1 MLILTFEEFNNKF
14 NIDNSAMS
22 DIRIK
27 DIGKDISLTPI
38 EIVMRDRT
46 PNNVSEPNSNIIVN
60 LHPTEGTHWV
70 LVIRREGGPVYYFDS
85 FGIETPPLFLEEY
98 VNLGSNERI
107 QQYDESY
114 CGAYC
119 LYMIYLIDRGFRI
132 NNALNILVN
141 QCKYPGMYNE
151 CFCLGCN
158 EKVNDIDK
166 VNDNDNQGTC
176 FTDDKVN
183 DNDKINDNDK
193 VNDND
198 NVKFNDNDNDNDN
211 DNVNANDNDND
222 NLNVYDNDNDETI
235 YQRSSYNQ
243 GGSYHPRSSPNLQ
256 SRFPDQRSGST
267 ELFCK
272 FTDKVDISPPRSNI
286 IQTSPIAFNI
296 NNDLQSWLNDDDIIT
311 EAEFPDNFRCII
323 SGPSECGKT
332 FLLKKLFLASIY
344 FDKLYIIGPTGDQYQ
359 GTCFADEGVDNGK
372 ANVEF
377 IKDIKDLPSPD
388 KIPKDLKKLMI
399 FDDVRAKEP
408 IVNEY
413 FCRGRHNNCNMIH
426 LNQNLFSLDRQSVRE
441 NSNLF
446 ILFEQRGKALISI
459 YQDFF
464 NNVELSYNDFANICN
479 KVWKEPYNYIVID
492 KTKNKNING
501 KLRINWDRRVL

>member
-1 MLILTFEEFNNKF
+1 MLILTFEEFNNNF

-38 EIVMRDRT
+38 EIVMRVQT
-46 PNNVSEPNSNIIVN
+46 PNNISEPNSNIIVN

-98 VNLGSNERI
+98 VNLCSNERI

-119 LYMIYLIDRGFRI
+119 LYMIYLIDRRFRI
-132 NNALNILVN
+132 NNALNILVI

-151 CFCLGCN
+151 CFCLGCS
-158 EKVNDIDK
+158 KDK
-166 VNDNDNQGTC
+166 VDDNANDLRSSFANNVNQGTC
-176 FTDDKVN
+176 FTDDN
-183 DNDKINDNDK
+183 

-198 NVKFNDNDNDNDN
+198 NDIDNDKDND
-211 DNVNANDNDND
+211 
-222 NLNVYDNDNDETI
+222 L
-235 YQRSSYNQ
+235 
-243 GGSYHPRSSPNLQ
+243 
-256 SRFPDQRSGST
+256 RSGST

-272 FTDKVDISPPRSNI
+272 FTDLQSRFPDKVDISPPRNNN
-286 IQTSPIAFNI
+286 PIAINI

-377 IKDIKDLPSPD
+377 IKERKDLPSPD
-388 KIPKDLKKLMI
+388 KLPKDLKKLMI

-408 IVNEY
+408 IINEY
-413 FCRGRHNNCNMIH
+413 FCRGRDNNCNMIY

-441 NSNLF
+441 NCNLF

-492 KTKNKNING
+492 ITKNKNING

>member
-1 MLILTFEEFNNKF
+1 MLILTFEEFNNNF

-38 EIVMRDRT
+38 EIVMRDQT
-46 PNNVSEPNSNIIVN
+46 PNNISEPNSNIIVN
-60 LHPTEGTHWV
+60 LHSTEGTHWV

-132 NNALNILVN
+132 KNALNILVN

-151 CFCLGCN
+151 CFCLGCS
-158 EKVNDIDK
+158 KDK
-166 VNDNDNQGTC
+166 VDDNANDNVNQGTC
-176 FTDDKVN
+176 FTDD
-183 DNDKINDNDK
+183 
-193 VNDND
+193 
-198 NVKFNDNDNDNDN
+198 NVNDNDNDN
-211 DNVNANDNDND
+211 DNVNDNDNDND
-222 NLNVYDNDNDETI
+222 IENDNEKDNDL
-235 YQRSSYNQ
+235 RS
-243 GGSYHPRSSPNLQ
+243 GSTELLCKFTDLQ
-256 SRFPDQRSGST
+256 SRFHDQRSGST

-272 FTDKVDISPPRSNI
+272 FTDKVGISPPRNI
-286 IQTSPIAFNI
+286 NPIAISI

-377 IKDIKDLPSPD
+377 IKDINYLPSPD
-388 KIPKDLKKLMI
+388 KLPKDLKKLMI

-408 IVNEY
+408 IINEY
-413 FCRGRHNNCNMIH
+413 FCRGRHNNCNMIY

-441 NSNLF
+441 NCNLF

-459 YQDFF
+459 YRDFF

-492 KTKNKNING
+492 ITKNKNING